1 MTTSAEHAAARCIV
15 CGASELVSLV
25 TVTSPPAGEK
35 DYGIPAASYCR
46 TISRCSSCSAYL
58 NPTDLI
64 PAGYYT
70 GTYNEANYA
79 RDMLGP
85 FLRIRELPPEQSDN
99 KQRARRIVS
108 HLSQQGLPP
117 EATRVLDVGSG
128 LCVFLAELAPLG
140 YSCWCVDPDPRAV
153 EHALEH
159 AGVAGGHAGTLDTYQ
174 PAEGFDLVTFNKVLE
189 HVPDPARLLR
199 QAGALLRDGGTIYVE
214 VPDGDLARR
223 HGTAVERQ
231 EFFAEHLA
239 VYNRSALLRLAAEA
253 GMTSSE
259 PVSLREP
266 SGKCTIYAFVT
277 PGS

>member
-1 MTTSAEHAAARCIV
+1 MTAPAQAAEVCVV
-15 CGASELVSLV
+15 CGATDPAPLAVVEA
-25 TVTSPPAGEK
+25 PPAGEK
-35 DYGIPAASYCR
+35 DYGIPAGRYRR
-46 TISRCSSCSAYL
+46 TISQCRSCGVYL
-58 NPTDLI
+58 NPTGLI
-64 PAGYYT
+64 PQDYYT
-70 GTYNEANYA
+70 GGYNEATWA
-79 RDMLGP
+79 RDLLGP
-85 FLRIRELPPEQSDN
+85 FTRIRSLPPEQSDN
-99 KQRARRIVS
+99 KQRVRRIVS
-108 HLSQQGLPP
+108 HLGSRGLTPG
-117 EATRVLDVGSG
+117 ATRVLDVGSG

-159 AGVAGGHAGTLDTYQ
+159 AGVAGGHAGTLDTYH
-174 PAEGFDLVTFNKVLE
+174 PAEKFDLVTFNKVLE

-199 QAGALLRDGGTIYVE
+199 QAGALLRAGGTIYVE

-223 HGTAVERQ
+223 HGTPIERQ

-239 VYNRSALLRLAAEA
+239 VYNPSALLRLASEA

-277 PGS
+277 PGA